1 MASRTTLNAANLKA
15 LGAERLAEL
24 LIEIST
30 GDAAAKRKLRL
41 ALAGAQSPKDA
52 AREVN
57 KRLTSIARAR
67 TFVNWQNRKKLV
79 DDLETQRRAIVDQ
92 IAPADPQEALD
103 LIWRF
108 LAVADPV
115 FERCDD
121 SSGTVIGIFHQALS
135 DLADIATKAEADPRV
150 TADRVFAAL
159 QDNGFGQYD
168 GIITILAPLLGETGL
183 THLEQRITE
192 YGREEITVPP
202 PEERRA
208 VAYGLNIT
216 IYADE
221 MRARQ
226 RDSMVRMALMEI
238 ADARG
243 DVDAFIAQY
252 DIETRAVPQIAAEIA
267 IRLLEDERP
276 EEALGFIE
284 GAQREDGRFVPEAW
298 HAARLATLDALGRRD
313 EAQAAR
319 WQLFENEL
327 SVAFL
332 RDYLKNLPDFDDI
345 EAEQKAMDHAAAHK
359 DPLVAL
365 HFFLEWPAPDRA
377 AALLIAQRAKIN
389 GDHYEILTPAAEALR
404 DAHPLAAT
412 IALRAMIDFTLT
424 QARSSRYGH
433 AARHL
438 ATCADLAGQIADFG
452 GIEDH
457 QAYQSRLKREHGRKQ
472 AFWARVSGG

>member
-135 DLADIATKAEADPRV
+135 DLADIATKAEADPRA

-192 YGREEITVPP
+192 YGREEITTPP

-252 DIETRAVPQIAAEIA
+252 DTE
-267 IRLLEDERP
+267 
-276 EEALGFIE
+276 
-284 GAQREDGRFVPEAW
+284 
-298 HAARLATLDALGRRD
+298 
-313 EAQAAR
+313 
-319 WQLFENEL
+319 
-327 SVAFL
+327 
-332 RDYLKNLPDFDDI
+332 
-345 EAEQKAMDHAAAHK
+345 
-359 DPLVAL
+359 
-365 HFFLEWPAPDRA
+365 
-377 AALLIAQRAKIN
+377 
-389 GDHYEILTPAAEALR
+389 
-404 DAHPLAAT
+404 
-412 IALRAMIDFTLT
+412 
-424 QARSSRYGH
+424 
-433 AARHL
+433 
-438 ATCADLAGQIADFG
+438 
-452 GIEDH
+452 
-457 QAYQSRLKREHGRKQ
+457 
-472 AFWARVSGG
+472 

>member
-15 LGAERLAEL
+15 LGAERLAGL

-52 AREVN
+52 AREVT

-67 TFVNWQNRKKLV
+67 TFVTWRNRKKLV

-92 IAPADPQEALD
+92 IAPADPDEALD

-108 LAVADPV
+108 LALADPV

-121 SSGTVIGIFHQALS
+121 SSGTVIGIFHRALS
-135 DLADIATKAEADPRV
+135 DLADIATKAGADPKI

-159 QDNGFGQYD
+159 QDNGYGQYD
-168 GIITILAPLLGETGL
+168 GIITLLTPVLGETGL
-183 THLEQRITE
+183 AHLEQRVRE
-192 YGREEITVPP
+192 YGREEIKVPP

-243 DVDAFIAQY
+243 DVDALIAQY
-252 DIETRAVPQIAAEIA
+252 DAETRAVPQIAAEIA
-267 IRLLEDERP
+267 TRLLEDERP

-284 GAQREDGRFVPEAW
+284 AAQHEDGRFVPEAW
-298 HAARLATLDALGRRD
+298 HVARIATLDALGRRD
-313 EAQAAR
+313 EAQAVRWELFAR
-319 WQLFENEL
+319 EL
-327 SVAFL
+327 SAEFL
-332 RDYLKNLPDFDDI
+332 RAYLKNLPDFDDI
-345 EAEQKAMDHAAAHK
+345 EAEHKAMDHAAAHEN
-359 DPLVAL
+359 PLVAL
-365 HFFLEWPAPDRA
+365 HFFLKWPAPDRA
-377 AALLIAQRAKIN
+377 AALLIAQREKIN
-389 GDHYEILTPAAEALR
+389 GDHYEILTPAAETLR

-438 ATCADLAGQIADFG
+438 STCADLAGQIADFEV
-452 GIEDH
+452 IEDH
-457 QAYQSRLKREHGRKQ
+457 EIYLARLKREHGRKHG
-472 AFWARVSGG
+472 FWARVLES